1 MRAGTCPCPS
11 SIRIFS
17 FDISVGSVVT
27 SSVRGTDQIVFRH
40 VPTLLRAARRLGRTD
55 PSEAVGVPKAAVDVV
70 CRRFGKKRPRV
81 ISLESED

>member
-1 MRAGTCPCPS
+1 M
-11 SIRIFS
+11 
-17 FDISVGSVVT
+17 
-27 SSVRGTDQIVFRH
+27 RGTDQIVFRH
-40 VPTLLRAARRLGRTD
+40 VPTLPRAARRLGRTD